1 MHAVGVSSD
10 PGPSPGARRATE
22 DASGL
27 PPPIPTG
34 CDSEVVPRARRR
46 AFSNADKRR
55 ILQTADLRTRP
66 GEVGALLRRE
76 GVSSSSLSSLGR
88 QREAADLAAVAPQK
102 RGPKAEPARIDALQI
117 AQLTRGR
124 DPEHLQPLRRGLAH
138 RTARCSKLARQL
150 IADTVARH
158 DVEPGMLTLHADRG
172 AALRFKPVAR
182 LLVAPAP
189 LNGLANLQ
197 GGFGNTDT
205 KNLQVFAQAVREH
218 LEQTA
223 RVVAAIWALVT
234 PHKEKSWATT
244 DRRPARARPCR
255 KALRLNRQGRR

>member
-1 MHAVGVSSD
+1 M
-10 PGPSPGARRATE
+10 
-22 DASGL
+22 
-27 PPPIPTG
+27 
-34 CDSEVVPRARRR
+34 
-46 AFSNADKRR
+46 
-55 ILQTADLRTRP
+55 
-66 GEVGALLRRE
+66 
-76 GVSSSSLSSLGR
+76 SSSSLSSLGR

-138 RTARCSKLARQL
+138 RTARCSQLARQL
-150 IADTVARH
+150 IVDTVARH
-158 DVEPGMLTLHADRG
+158 DVEPCMLTLRADRG

-255 KALRLNRQGRR
+255 KALRLNRQGRRWTPTACCPRGAQGCSIPSPRARAAEAAARCRC